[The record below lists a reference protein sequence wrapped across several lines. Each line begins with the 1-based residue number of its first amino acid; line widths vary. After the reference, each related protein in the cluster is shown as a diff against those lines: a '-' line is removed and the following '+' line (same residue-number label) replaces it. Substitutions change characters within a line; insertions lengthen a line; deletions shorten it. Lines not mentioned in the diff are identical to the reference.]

1 MKKQRNIFQVRER
14 DKTPKELC
22 EVEISN
28 LPNKQFKVMTVK
40 MYKSS
45 GEYWKNSW
53 KSSTKRKCKEEPEMK
68 RTITAIIMTSS

>member
-28 LPNKQFKVMTVK
+28 LPNKQFKVMIINILNK
-40 MYKSS
+40 FGRRIDKHS
-45 GEYWKNSW
+45 EKF
-53 KSSTKRKCKEEPEMK
+53 R
-68 RTITAIIMTSS
+68 AI